1 MKDNDDDDELFVELS
16 VGVFFY
22 FIFIYFFYHKSLAPI
37 WRVRWTASYPL
48 FNVGLDLVC
57 KW

>member
-22 FIFIYFFYHKSLAPI
+22 FYFY
-37 WRVRWTASYPL
+37 L
-48 FNVGLDLVC
+48 FFLSQVVGANMEGKMDCLLSVI
-57 KW
+57 